1 MTHTPG
7 PWKSTPSTPQ
17 DGFECYW
24 ITAIPNPNME
34 KEVATVAGPQNM
46 TNEANANL
54 IASAPDLL
62 AFIKKPYPI
71 EAYDK
76 WREAGDAA
84 SAEALDMHEGE
95 RRALIAKAE
104 GE

>member
-7 PWKSTPSTPQ
+7 PWEFEECYKHNGYTHHIRTDEVGGFALV
-17 DGFECYW
+17 DGFE
-24 ITAIPNPNME
+24 
-34 KEVATVAGPQNM
+34 
-46 TNEANANL
+46 NANL
-54 IASAPDLL
+54 IAAAPDLL